1 MIDEKKYLLL
11 KHKIF
16 NILYDKMNDMQ
27 RKAVFNTEGPLL
39 ILAGAGSGKTTVLVN
54 RIAYMLKY
62 GNAFHSDFVPNNLT
76 ESDLVLMEQ
85 WANTGIV
92 DEGEFIRILNS
103 FTINPWNILAITF
116 TNKAAKELKERLL
129 HAIGDSASDIYAG
142 TFHSICVRILRREI
156 SAIGYDPKFTI
167 YDTDDSTRLI
177 KDCYSEIGV
186 DEKMFSPKQVLGAIS
201 KLKDKK
207 IKPDEYLLNTESDHR
222 LNIIAKLFFAYQT
235 RLKRA
240 NAVDFDDIICLTV
253 KLFNEIPDVLN
264 HYQNLFKYILVDEYQ
279 DTNTIQYELVSLL
292 SQKHKNICV
301 VGDDDQSIY
310 RFRGATIENI
320 LSFEGQFDNALVIRL
335 EQNYRSTQN
344 ILDAAN
350 SIIENNT
357 ERKGK
362 NLWTDNGEGD
372 KITLYRGTDENSEAN
387 FISGKI
393 LDSVANGDKFID
405 SAILYRTNAQSQ
417 NIERH
422 LVASGIPYRIVGGTK
437 FFDRKEIKDM
447 IAYMSVINNKTDII
461 RIKRIINEPK
471 RGIGDATIK
480 KTEQIALAEQRSLFE
495 IMSESELYEN
505 IKKKAS
511 SLKGFCD
518 VINHLIEQTQTGS
531 LSELIDT
538 ILDITG
544 YEDSLL
550 SAGQEGLNRLENIKE
565 LKSNIIGYIS
575 NNPDGD
581 LAGFLE
587 EVSLYTDL
595 DKLNDD
601 DDYAVLMTLH
611 SAKGLEFK
619 NVFIIGMEDG
629 IFPGKQNLNN
639 QVELEEERR
648 LAYVGVTRAK
658 QNLYLTTS
666 AQRLIFGMVTRN
678 QPSRF
683 IKEIPT
689 TLIDLIDKT
698 VRKVSSAP
706 APKLRKI
713 MKEETDS
720 VGISRTE
727 KVIVDFKIGD
737 IVSHKTFGSGKVLN
751 ITPMGNDNLVE
762 IQFDKAGTKKVM
774 ANFAKIYK
782 AD

>member
-1 MIDEKKYLLL
+1 MIDAKRYLQLKQQVFHLL
-11 KHKIF
+11 F
-16 NILYDKMNDMQ
+16 DRMNDMQ
-27 RKAVFNTEGPLL
+27 KQAVFNMEGPLL

-54 RIAYMLKY
+54 RIAFMLKY
-62 GNAFHSDFVPNNLT
+62 GNAYHNNYVPNDVT
-76 ESDLVLMEQ
+76 EQDLQLMEQ
-85 WANTGIV
+85 WLNTGIV
-92 DEGEFIRILNS
+92 DEDAFARILDCYK
-103 FTINPWNILAITF
+103 INPWNVLAITF

-129 HAIGDSASDIYAG
+129 HVIGDPASDIYAG
-142 TFHSICVRILRREI
+142 TFHSICVRLLRREI
-156 SAIGYDPKFTI
+156 EAIGYDRNFTI
-167 YDTDDSTRLI
+167 YDTDDSTRMI
-177 KDCYSEIGV
+177 KDCYTGV
-186 DEKMFSPKQVLGAIS
+186 GADDKLFSPKQVLGAIS

-207 IKPDEYLLNTESDHR
+207 IDPETYIANTQDDYR
-222 LNIIAKLFFAYQT
+222 LNIIGKLFFAYQT

-253 KLFNEIPDVLN
+253 RLLNEFPEVLN

-320 LSFEGQFDNALVIRL
+320 LSFEGQFDNATVIRL

-350 SIIENNT
+350 GIIGNNT

-372 KITLYRGTDENSEAN
+372 KIVLYRGTDENSEAN
-387 FISGKI
+387 FICSKI
-393 LDSVANGDKFID
+393 LDNASGDQKFID
-405 SAILYRTNAQSQ
+405 HAILYRMNAQSQ
-417 NIERH
+417 NMERH

-447 IAYMSVINNKTDII
+447 IAYMSVINNRNDII

-480 KTEQIALAEQRSLFE
+480 KTEQIASAINLSLFE
-495 IMSESELYEN
+495 TMATSHEYEA

-511 SLKGFCD
+511 SLKNFCD
-518 VINHLIEQTQTGS
+518 VIDTLTERAS
-531 LSELIDT
+531 SEPLSQLVDT
-538 ILDITG
+538 ILEVTG
-544 YEDSLL
+544 YGDSLL
-550 SAGQEGLNRLENIKE
+550 AGGQEGLNRLENIKE
-565 LKSNIIGYIS
+565 LNSNILGFIA

-601 DDYAVLMTLH
+601 DDYVVLMTLH
-611 SAKGLEFK
+611 SAKGLEFN

-629 IFPGKQNLNN
+629 IFPGKQNLNSI
-639 QVELEEERR
+639 VELEEERR

-658 QNLYLTTS
+658 KNLYLTTS

-683 IKEIPT
+683 IKEISSE
-689 TLIDLIDKT
+689 LIDMIDKT
-698 VRKVSSAP
+698 VRKTSTAP
-706 APKLRKI
+706 APKNRKVI
-713 MKEETDS
+713 KDEADS

-727 KVIVDFKIGD
+727 KVLLDFEVSDK
-737 IVSHKTFGSGKVLN
+737 VSHKTFGTGVVLS
-751 ITPMGNDNLVE
+751 ITPMGNDNLLEVA
-762 IQFDKAGTKKVM
+762 FDKIGTKKIM
-774 ANFAKIYK
+774 ANFAKVTK
-782 AD
+782 L